1 MPVSSDL
8 IERTHYKRRSS
19 FLQEQRNRQ
28 MLEPPQNIG
37 ATACDEKQRVHP
49 PRRKSA
55 SVCVSMIPMR
65 PEIPTVS
72 NEFSGPASI
81 HRSVGKSR
89 FIVERNS
96 QPLNLQEFQNVRL
109 RGLSTSEIFH
119 EPPKMYV
126 YRERP
131 HTFCDS
137 QQAKEAIL
145 PSGFRQKAKT
155 YDMCMDIRDNSS
167 GGDDNY
173 NCSANERRLQLT
185 LADDF
190 PCISSGPGRR
200 KEKCRSSSFTNEE
213 SKLHEPIC

>member
-19 FLQEQRNRQ
+19 FVQEQRNRQ

-65 PEIPTVS
+65 PEIPSVS
-72 NEFSGPASI
+72 NEFPGPATI

-131 HTFCDS
+131 HTFFHN
-137 QQAKEAIL
+137 K
-145 PSGFRQKAKT
+145 QKKQFSLVDFVKKRKHTICAWT
-155 YDMCMDIRDNSS
+155 FGII
-167 GGDDNY
+167 
-173 NCSANERRLQLT
+173 LT

-190 PCISSGPGRR
+190 PWISSGPGRR
-200 KEKCRSSSFTNEE
+200 KEKCRSSSFTNGRI
-213 SKLHEPIC
+213 KVV